1 MEMFLRLVKESKW
14 IFIFCSVLT
23 LSSAILNVGLI
34 ISVNK
39 AISEDIH
46 SIPNIAVIFFGMV
59 WGLFLFGFLS
69 QSMLRK
75 LGVEVVSSLR
85 KSITGRVLIC
95 SYEQI
100 EMLGKSKIYSNLL
113 FDINSIYRMFSTL
126 PIVAFNLLLVIGGFI
141 YLGYLSLIY
150 CIVLMTLITVVIL
163 FFVWLF
169 RVIEN
174 TQDQL
179 RSEEE
184 KLNGC
189 FLALVDGAREL
200 SISLNKKH
208 FFFHHLLTPA
218 VEQVKERSFKLG
230 NQEAVLNNVMSL
242 VIFLIFGMII
252 FFVSNLIPVEER
264 VITGFLITLLFIRNP
279 IGIVV
284 DSISG
289 FINARIAFG
298 RIAALKL
305 GYENDWKEQLVEPK
319 VLGKDENLDVVF
331 KNITYQYPA
340 VNGDSGFKMG
350 PINISAKTG
359 EAIFITGVN
368 GSGKSTLGKILTG
381 LYKPQGG
388 DILLNQKPVDADGQ
402 SSYQNYLSVVFS
414 DFYLFDFIV
423 GEKSDENV
431 DAAVEKWI
439 DELQLSDK
447 VTVENGRMSTTK
459 LSHGQRKRLAL
470 IAASVE
476 NKPIMVFDE
485 WAADQDPMFRA
496 YFYEVLISKL
506 KAQGK
511 IIFVISHDEN
521 YFKYADRLFEMS
533 AGRVLEKNMKLEHS
547 HASDNN
553 LELVS
558 P

>member
-1 MEMFLRLVKESKW
+1 MFLRLIKESKW

-46 SIPNIAVIFFGMV
+46 AIPNVAVIFFGMV
-59 WGLFLFGFLS
+59 GCLFLFGFLS
-69 QSMLRK
+69 QSMLRR

-85 KSITGRVLIC
+85 KSITGRLLVC

-100 EMLGKSKIYSNLL
+100 ETLGKSKIYSSLL
-113 FDINSIYRMFSTL
+113 FDINSIYRMFSLL
-126 PIVAFNLLLVIGGFI
+126 PIVVFNLFLVVGGFI
-141 YLGYLSLIY
+141 YLGYLSLVY
-150 CIVLMTLITVVIL
+150 CIILIALIGGVV
-163 FFVWLF
+163 FFFIWLS
-169 RVIEN
+169 RVIES
-174 TQDQL
+174 TQNQL

-184 KLNGC
+184 RLNGY
-189 FLALVDGAREL
+189 FLTLVDGAREL
-200 SISLNKKH
+200 SISLNKKQ
-208 FFFHHLLTPA
+208 FFFQSLLVPA

-230 NQEAVLNNVMSL
+230 NQEAILNNIMSL
-242 VIFLIFGMII
+242 VIFLIFGVII
-252 FFVSNLIPVEER
+252 FFINDFIPVEEH

-298 RIAALKL
+298 RIAALKM
-305 GYENDWKEQLVEPK
+305 GHENDWKEKLVISKPLREN
-319 VLGKDENLDVVF
+319 KDFDVVF

-340 VNGDSGFKMG
+340 VNGDPGFKIG
-350 PINISAKTG
+350 PINISARTG

-381 LYKPQGG
+381 LYRPQGG
-388 DILLNQKPVDADGQ
+388 DILLNQTPIDADGQ
-402 SSYQNYLSVVFS
+402 ISYQSYLSVVFS

-423 GEKSDENV
+423 GGKDDQNV
-431 DAAVEKWI
+431 DDLVEKWM
-439 DELQLSDK
+439 DELQLNGK
-447 VTVENGRMSTTK
+447 VKIENGRMSTTD

-485 WAADQDPMFRA
+485 WAADQDPVFRA
-496 YFYEVLISKL
+496 YFYEVIISKL

-511 IIFVISHDEN
+511 IIFVISHDDK
-521 YFKYADRLFEMS
+521 YFNSADRLFEMS
-533 AGRVLEKNMKLEHS
+533 SGVVVEKKMKPNRS
-547 HASDNN
+547 TTSDRGS
-553 LELVS
+553 ELVS
-558 P
+558 L